1 VLKEGRIPIEQQDI
15 ERFFSVLERL
25 DIALEASSNYEYF
38 YDLLESIGHQVVV
51 MHPLKTRMVADAV

>member
-15 ERFFSVLERL
+15 ERFFSGLERL
-25 DIALEASSNYEYF
+25 DIALATSSNYEYF
-38 YDLLESIGHQVVV
+38 YDLLESMGHHVMV